1 MATMDKERFQE
12 LCSAYVLGALDGE
25 ELREFE
31 NALESADSELRQLYV
46 EMKRLALHLPLTVE
60 EMHPSPA
67 VKERIF
73 KAIRSSP
80 TNEEEGIAGKIA
92 SFLGFRKPQFG
103 FAISFALLMLVLG
116 LGYYS
121 MLLREVIRQRD
132 RNIIA
137 METDIM
143 QQGKRFTLLQTE
155 LVRKEELLKV
165 IQSPKIDIV
174 IMNGLEVNP
183 AGYGKIIWDPDKKTA
198 ILQISN
204 LPAVPKGKDYQ
215 LWVIKDKKPIS
226 AGVFTVND
234 PLNESLFKIDELVE
248 TNKKSINAFAI
259 TLEPKGG
266 VPQPT
271 GQMYLLGT
279 PTL

>member
-1 MATMDKERFQE
+1 MDKERFQE

-31 NALESADSELRQLYV
+31 NALKNADAEMQQMYV
-46 EMKRLALHLPLTVE
+46 EMKRVVLHLPLTAE

-67 VKERIF
+67 VKERILNS
-73 KAIRSSP
+73 IRSAP
-80 TNEEEGIAGKIA
+80 VHEDQGIAAKIA
-92 SFLGFRKPQFG
+92 SLLGFRNPQFG
-103 FAISFALLMLVLG
+103 FAVSFALLMIAAG

-132 RNIIA
+132 QNIVS
-137 METDIM
+137 M
-143 QQGKRFTLLQTE
+143 QNDMSQQQKRFVLLQNE
-155 LVRKEELLKV
+155 LVRKQELLNV
-165 IQSPKIDIV
+165 LQSPKIDVV

-183 AGYGKIIWDPDKKTA
+183 AGYGKIIWDPDKKSA

-204 LPAVPKGKDYQ
+204 LPAVPNGKDYQ

-271 GQMYLLGT
+271 GQMYLLGS